1 MQSLHVLTTV
11 MSTPVR
17 ERAICDAG
25 LKSMSFDSGLPL
37 VAARAGLSYVNASDE
52 HGVLQCDPAQAPAQ
66 WGERLRLVPGHC
78 DPTVNLYD
86 WLVGLRGDRVECVWP
101 VARGTLG

>member
-1 MQSLHVLTTV
+1 MY
-11 MSTPVR
+11 
-17 ERAICDAG
+17 A
-25 LKSMSFDSGLPL
+25 K
-37 VAARAGLSYVNASDE
+37 ASDE
-52 HGVLQCDPAQAPAQ
+52 HGVLDVDAARAPAG

-86 WLVGLRGDRVECVWP
+86 WLVGLRADRVEAVWP